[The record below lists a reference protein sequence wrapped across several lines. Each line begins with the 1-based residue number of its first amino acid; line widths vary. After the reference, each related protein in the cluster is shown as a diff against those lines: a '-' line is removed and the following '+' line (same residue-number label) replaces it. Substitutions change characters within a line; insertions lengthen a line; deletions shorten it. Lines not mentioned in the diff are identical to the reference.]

1 MNSEPRPG
9 LKEIAMLQDI
19 ESTYR
24 PILELMAKFPN

>member
-19 ESTYR
+19 ESVYR
-24 PILELMAKFPN
+24 PILEPKVKFSN